1 MFDVLIAIGAVAGV
15 FWLGFFTASALHLA
29 KAADE
34 AAEETYEHWRGER

>member
-1 MFDVLIAIGAVAGV
+1 MFDVLILLGAVAGV

-34 AAEETYEHWRGER
+34 AAEEYEHWRGER